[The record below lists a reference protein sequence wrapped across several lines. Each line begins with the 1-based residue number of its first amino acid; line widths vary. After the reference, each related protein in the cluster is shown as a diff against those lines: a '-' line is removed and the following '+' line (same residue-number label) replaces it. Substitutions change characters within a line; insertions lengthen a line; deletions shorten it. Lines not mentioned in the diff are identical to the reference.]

1 VHSELSAARATLIQ
15 PKNRGCHAGS
25 TSRRGLMAVAKK
37 KGWFSKIESRDEA
50 LKMVKEASMA
60 IFAIAALQA
69 ALSYFFGISLLVDAA
84 LYAIGGF
91 FLRRFNSRAAASLLL
106 ALALVGA
113 GVTVANQLGESLGG
127 GNNILLALILVW
139 VVFRAVDATF
149 KLHGKFAVA

>member
-1 VHSELSAARATLIQ
+1 
-15 PKNRGCHAGS
+15 
-25 TSRRGLMAVAKK
+25 MAEAKK

-50 LKMVKEASMA
+50 LKMVEEASMA

-91 FLRRFNSRAAASLLL
+91 FLRRLNSRAAASLLL

-113 GVTVANQLGESLGG
+113 GVTAANELGESVGG
-127 GNNILLALILVW
+127 SNNILLALILVW
-139 VVFRAVDATF
+139 VAVRAVDATF